1 MNIKTAMCIYTYG
14 SFFLRNVWIKGIMYS
29 VRAGHIIL
37 GRLYIDMKWTKI
49 TIETTT
55 QATDMLSYVL
65 SEYGVEGIEVED
77 KVPLSDE
84 DKKSM
89 FIDILPELPPDDGV
103 AYVSCYINESISEGD
118 QGDICRKGND
128 NIADTTSS
136 DNQRHTDNTGID
148 IKDLCQYIKEQL
160 DDMSSYMDVGTGRI
174 SIGET
179 EDKDWMNN
187 WKEFFHP
194 FRLEDNIVIQP
205 TWTGTADAGKD
216 DIVIYIDPG
225 TAFGTGS
232 HETTKLCISALKQYI
247 SKDKEISVLDAGCG
261 SGILSIIAAKMGAS
275 KIYGVD
281 IDELAV
287 EASVDN
293 LKLNDIDND
302 IYKIVKGNIIDDADF
317 SDKVEASGK
326 YDIVV
331 ANILAD
337 VIIPLSAVVRRFMKP
352 DGVFISSG
360 IIDTKED
367 EVRTALIDN
376 GFEIIDVNH
385 MGEWVSFVAR

>member
-1 MNIKTAMCIYTYG
+1 
-14 SFFLRNVWIKGIMYS
+14 
-29 VRAGHIIL
+29 
-37 GRLYIDMKWTKI
+37 MKWTKI

-65 SEYGVEGIEVED
+65 GEYGVEGIEVED
-77 KVPLSDE
+77 KIPLSEE
-84 DKKSM
+84 DKKAM

-103 AYVSCYINESISEGD
+103 AYVSCYINETVTED
-118 QGDICRKGND
+118 NREDND
-128 NIADTTSS
+128 RGESQHIADAISS
-136 DNQRHTDNTGID
+136 DNHIHTDNPGID

-205 TWTGTADAGKD
+205 TWTETADAGKD

-232 HETTKLCISALKQYI
+232 HETTKLCISALKKYI
-247 SKDKEISVLDAGCG
+247 IKDKEISVLDAGCG
-261 SGILSIIAAKMGAS
+261 SGILSIVAAKMGAS

-287 EASVDN
+287 NASVDN
-293 LKLNDIDND
+293 MKLNDIDDN
-302 IYKIVKGNIIDDADF
+302 IYEIVKGNIIDDDDF
-317 SDKVEASGK
+317 ADKVEASGK

-337 VIIPLSAVVRRFMKP
+337 VIIPLSAVVKRFMKP

-360 IIDTKED
+360 IINTKED

-376 GFEIIDVNH
+376 GFDIIDVIH

>member
-1 MNIKTAMCIYTYG
+1 
-14 SFFLRNVWIKGIMYS
+14 
-29 VRAGHIIL
+29 
-37 GRLYIDMKWTKI
+37 MKWTKI

-55 QATDMLSYVL
+55 EATDMLSYVL
-65 SEYGVEGIEVED
+65 GEYGVEGIEVED
-77 KVPLSDE
+77 KIPLSEE
-84 DKKSM
+84 DKQAM

-103 AYVSCYINESISEGD
+103 AYVSCYIDENAS
-118 QGDICRKGND
+118 K
-128 NIADTTSS
+128 
-136 DNQRHTDNTGID
+136 GID
-148 IKDLCQYIKEQL
+148 IKDLCRYIQEQL
-160 DDMSSYMDVGTGRI
+160 NDMSAYMEVGTGKI

-205 TWTGTADAGKD
+205 TWTEKADVND
-216 DIVIYIDPG
+216 NDIVINIDPG

-247 SKDKEISVLDAGCG
+247 SKDKDTSVLDAGCG
-261 SGILSIIAAKMGAS
+261 SGILSIIAAKLGAS

-287 EASVDN
+287 KASIDN
-293 LKLNDIDND
+293 LKLNDIDD
-302 IYKIVKGNIIDDADF
+302 GIYTIVKGNIIGDKEFADVVA
-317 SDKVEASGK
+317 DTGK

-337 VIIPLSAVVRRFMKP
+337 VIIPLSGVVRRFMKAE
-352 DGVFISSG
+352 GVFISSG
-360 IIDTKED
+360 IINTKED
-367 EVRTALIDN
+367 EVRKALVDN
-376 GFEIIDVNH
+376 GFEIVDVKH
-385 MGEWVSFVAR
+385 MGEWVSFVAK